1 MANKTAYERVTA
13 ARSPK
18 KMTTDELISG
28 LISNFFELHGDR
40 SDGDDQAVI
49 GGVGRLNDQRLR
61 LWAFEKAPTRRK
73 ISSATLAVRNQKATG
88 RRCV

>member
-40 SDGDDQAVI
+40 SDGDDQAVLSLI
-49 GGVGRLNDQRLR
+49 H
-61 LWAFEKAPTRRK
+61 
-73 ISSATLAVRNQKATG
+73 I
-88 RRCV
+88 